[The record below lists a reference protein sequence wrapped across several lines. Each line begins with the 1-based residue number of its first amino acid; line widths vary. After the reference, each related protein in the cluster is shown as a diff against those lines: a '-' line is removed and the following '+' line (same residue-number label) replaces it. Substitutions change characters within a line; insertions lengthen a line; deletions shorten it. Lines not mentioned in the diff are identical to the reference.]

1 MADYKLITEAL
12 EKEKFLVIGALKKEL
27 ELQKHIGKGTL
38 RDGFYHKIVSTPDR
52 IFLYIMNNT
61 PYMWLV
67 NDGKS
72 TGVNASYN
80 AIESWTYDKERRGEL
95 RFGSEHERDNFV
107 NTVKSNLEDQYFT
120 KSGDRSVSPYGYK
133 RYFFIDFARE
143 SWKKSG
149 AVKRIE
155 DSIVKDVQDIVNKGL
170 VKKEIKLTIG

>member
-80 AIESWTYDKERRGEL
+80 DIDDWTYDKEKHGEL
-95 RFGSEHERDNFV
+95 TFGSEHERDNFV
-107 NTVKSNLEDQYFT
+107 SSVKQELEDRYLTRGGEIVAQ
-120 KSGDRSVSPYGYK
+120 R

-155 DSIVKDVQDIVNKGL
+155 DAIVKDVQGVVDKEL

>member
-52 IFLYIMNNT
+52 IFLYIMNDT

-80 AIESWTYDKERRGEL
+80 AIDSWTYDKEKRGEL
-95 RFGSEHERDNFV
+95 KFGSEHERANFV
-107 NTVKSNLEDQYFT
+107 NTVKSNLED
-120 KSGDRSVSPYGYK
+120 GYYTEGGK
-133 RYFFIDFARE
+133 LVAERRYFFIEFARE
-143 SWKKSG
+143 IWKNGG
-149 AVKRIE
+149 AIKRIE

>member
-1 MADYKLITEAL
+1 MADNKIIQEAL
-12 EKEKFLVIGALKKEL
+12 VRENKVIIDALKKEL
-27 ELQKHIGKGTL
+27 NFQKHIGKGTL
-38 RDGFYHKIVSTPDR
+38 YNGFYYKIVNRTDSISLQILND
-52 IFLYIMNNT
+52 T

-80 AIESWTYDKERRGEL
+80 DIDNWTYDKEKNGEL
-95 RFGSEHERDNFV
+95 TFGSEHERANFV
-107 NTVKSNLEDQYFT
+107 SSVKEKLED
-120 KSGDRSVSPYGYK
+120 GYYTAGGK
-133 RYFFIDFARE
+133 VVAPRRYFFIDFARE

-155 DSIVKDVQDIVNKGL
+155 DAIVKDVQGVVDKEL

>member
-12 EKEKFLVIGALKKEL
+12 EKEKSLVIGALKKEL
-27 ELQKHIGKGTL
+27 QLQKHIGKGTL

-72 TGVNASYN
+72 TGVNASFN
-80 AIESWTYDKERRGEL
+80 AIYNWAQEKWRNGEL
-95 RFGSEHERDNFV
+95 NFNSEDEISNFV
-107 NTVKSNLEDQYFT
+107 SKVKSELED
-120 KSGDRSVSPYGYK
+120 GYYTEGGK
-133 RYFFIDFARE
+133 LVAERRYFFIDFARE

>member
-52 IFLYIMNNT
+52 IFLYIMNDT

-80 AIESWTYDKERRGEL
+80 AIDNWTYDKERRGEL
-95 RFGSEHERDNFV
+95 KFGSEHERANFV
-107 NTVKSNLEDQYFT
+107 NTVKSNLED
-120 KSGDRSVSPYGYK
+120 GYYTEGGK
-133 RYFFIDFARE
+133 LVAERRYFFIDFARE

-155 DSIVKDVQDIVNKGL
+155 DSIVKDVQGIVDKEL

>member
-1 MADYKLITEAL
+1 MDLLKIKQALATEN
-12 EKEKFLVIGALKKEL
+12 KTIIDALKKEL
-27 ELQKHIGKGTL
+27 TLQKHIGKGTL
-38 RDGFYHKIVSTPDR
+38 RDGFYYNIVNRTDSISLQILND
-52 IFLYIMNNT
+52 T

-107 NTVKSNLEDQYFT
+107 NTVKSNLED
-120 KSGDRSVSPYGYK
+120 GYYTEGGK
-133 RYFFIDFARE
+133 LVAERRYFFIDFARE
-143 SWKKSG
+143 SWKKGG